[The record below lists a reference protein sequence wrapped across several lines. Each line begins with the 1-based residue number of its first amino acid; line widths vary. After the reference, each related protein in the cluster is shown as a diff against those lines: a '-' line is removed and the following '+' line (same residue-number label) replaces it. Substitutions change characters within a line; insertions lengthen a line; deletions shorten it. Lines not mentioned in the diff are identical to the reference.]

1 MLKFLKKLF
10 GKKDEAHGFDVQE
23 VATFVH
29 QFRAPL
35 TAVKWAFESLQNSK
49 ITKNDLDLVK
59 TGLQTAEHMSQM
71 VDDVLNLAKL
81 ESGGFD
87 YELETIDLVT
97 YLEIAINNSLPIGKA
112 YNVDIL
118 FDHPEEI
125 EIKAKVDPIK
135 IGLVV
140 TNLIDNAI
148 KYNRAGGSVT
158 IKVEKISGKNE
169 AQVSIKDTGMGIPPD
184 AVGHLFKKF
193 FRAENAKQSGKKG
206 TGFGLYIVKE
216 IIEKLGGRIW
226 VESTLGSGTT
236 FYFTLPIA

>member
-1 MLKFLKKLF
+1 M
-10 GKKDEAHGFDVQE
+10 
-23 VATFVH
+23 H

-35 TAVKWAFESLQNSK
+35 TAVKWVFESLQKSK
-49 ITKNDLDLVK
+49 IAQEDQEMVK

-87 YELETIDLVT
+87 YHFEKINLVT
-97 YLEIAINNSLPIGKA
+97 YLEITINNSYPVAKA
-112 YNVDIL
+112 YGVELL

-125 EIKAKVDPIK
+125 EIDVQADPIK
-135 IGLVV
+135 LDLVV

-158 IKVEKISGKNE
+158 VKVEKIEGKDE
-169 AQVSIKDTGMGIPPD
+169 AQVSVKDTGIGIPPE
-184 AVGHLFKKF
+184 AVNNLFKKF
-193 FRAENAKQSGKKG
+193 FRADNAKQSGKKG

-216 IIEKLGGRIW
+216 IVEKLGGTIR
-226 VESTLGSGTT
+226 VESKLGTGTT
-236 FYFTLPIA
+236 FYFTLPTVK